1 MHFSSVAFPRAELR
15 SERQGAYK
23 SCILRGLRPICPRM
37 HAHAR
42 PAQDLAEEPA
52 HTHSAAEPLD
62 GRLAH
67 LVAILVLVAHDAEDG
82 RIGLGRE
89 GGEERLLDDLRLRE
103 A

>member
-1 MHFSSVAFPRAELR
+1 MWGRAFLEKGVCMHFSSVAFPRAELR

-52 HTHSAAEPLD
+52 HTQPAEPLD
-62 GRLAH
+62 GRLAADQWV
-67 LVAILVLVAHDAEDG
+67 LDVGLAEEWAVAT
-82 RIGLGRE
+82 
-89 GGEERLLDDLRLRE
+89 
-103 A
+103 